1 MKEKLIKKIEDIV
14 DNTDTKV
21 IDKFFLAMI
30 MVLIL
35 STAYLF
41 ISSLEIFNSGII
53 PVHSKF
59 LYAFNILSTVSLF
72 YITLLGDKTFKP
84 VNRPRIFGALTI
96 LLCFNTY
103 CYLAE
108 VFNYTF
114 TIIIDKLLAVTE
126 VPTFLIYTNVRVI
139 TVFFPILIVIAIF
152 SIALQ
157 IPFIKEYRSELLEYT
172 VNILTRNVYKIKP
185 TTVDIKL
192 CKDIET
198 GNDIVVPEKVTFKHK
213 LIDGSSGS
221 GKTALCIRPDLS
233 QIFYKKA
240 LFREEL
246 KRLTFEALNEGLC
259 FLRYPVTNKY
269 INENFSMDLI
279 KIKEDRRDEFLEKF
293 DDFILGIRDNSRTLY
308 NKKINFNNSN
318 EIRIEIPL
326 HRKTDSD
333 LNVKIDVFIK
343 DMISETIE
351 IKLGDEVYSKDT
363 DTYRLSVNIS
373 EYTKVTK
380 SNENGDIEKVECIE
394 KEIDGDIYSEYISIN
409 IKGISD
415 SYVFNSFKFDI
426 VQKGQGKIIFNDV
439 GVTVIAPD
447 GGLAK
452 DTLEIAEENGVKV
465 HLIDPIMDAIEQG
478 RISKF
483 NPLLVG
489 SPEKAGDIISSILVA
504 MEQTSA
510 KDKGGNPYFTNASIR
525 AIRNVIILLKVM
537 YPRLNNGDNPV
548 LTDALDI
555 LNNFDTVVPY
565 VKEMKKDNKLKV
577 RWKTVIDYFETSF
590 FAPVLD
596 EKGKPITSGKDSH
609 LGRNRAKTQEAISGL
624 VNQLDNFLGREEIRY
639 IMCDRKEGLN
649 LSEVLERGECIAV
662 STRQSELG
670 EVLGKA
676 FALMIMLS
684 LQNSI
689 LGRYSEDEEIEIP
702 YHLFIDEFP
711 FYVND
716 QTKVFFTFA
725 RKYNCA
731 VTVAIQNL
739 AQLEEVDAIFRQIVF
754 TNTATKI
761 VLPGAIVEDRE
772 YFSKYFGIKET
783 FETMTSVVSNPVI
796 TERPNYSESTRG
808 SLVETA
814 VVSEE
819 ELSKLKFKRCY
830 YYTTDSKG
838 NIKVGK
844 GDMDFLKLTPS
855 NTIKIKEF
863 NFEQFGSLEESIKT
877 SSTKHKNNV
886 ISESI
891 QENFEE
897 ILPSSLEKDDDEFF
911 DFDNIDEIESFLEE
925 SIEAFDSN
933 IDKEHESEKTN
944 TSSDKIIEDNLVGD
958 DAIINNISESTS
970 SNKTNNLFQENEVK
984 GDDLINLDAFEC
996 NDICSNVVQENKTKE
1011 QELQI
1016 DDAVDEFSFEL
1027 DDTIDLNELKTIG
1040 LVDESK

>member
-1 MKEKLIKKIEDIV
+1 
-14 DNTDTKV
+14 
-21 IDKFFLAMI
+21 
-30 MVLIL
+30 
-35 STAYLF
+35 
-41 ISSLEIFNSGII
+41 
-53 PVHSKF
+53 
-59 LYAFNILSTVSLF
+59 
-72 YITLLGDKTFKP
+72 
-84 VNRPRIFGALTI
+84 
-96 LLCFNTY
+96 
-103 CYLAE
+103 
-108 VFNYTF
+108 
-114 TIIIDKLLAVTE
+114 
-126 VPTFLIYTNVRVI
+126 
-139 TVFFPILIVIAIF
+139 
-152 SIALQ
+152 
-157 IPFIKEYRSELLEYT
+157 
-172 VNILTRNVYKIKP
+172 
-185 TTVDIKL
+185 
-192 CKDIET
+192 
-198 GNDIVVPEKVTFKHK
+198 
-213 LIDGSSGS
+213 
-221 GKTALCIRPDLS
+221 
-233 QIFYKKA
+233 
-240 LFREEL
+240 
-246 KRLTFEALNEGLC
+246 
-259 FLRYPVTNKY
+259 
-269 INENFSMDLI
+269 MDLI

-731 VTVAIQNL
+731 VIVAIQNL

-877 SSTKHKNNV
+877 SSTKHKNNI

-944 TSSDKIIEDNLVGD
+944 TSSDKIIEDNLVGGD
-958 DAIINNISESTS
+958 VIINNISESTS

-996 NDICSNVVQENKTKE
+996 NDICSNVVQENKAKE